1 MSSSLSP
8 RFKTGLRPPGKKR
21 RAQLAEQYEPWALEN
36 FSGYLAADELY
47 DGPFCVLAAVDSKRQ
62 RRLACEVLEH
72 SPTQEDVRRFLQR
85 VADMLKSRGLVV
97 HGVTTDGSPLY
108 PQPLHDIWPMAAHQV
123 CEFHVLKEITKD
135 VLRAMA
141 KLRKSLVKQIPAL
154 PRGRPSAKNMAMAR
168 QAKRQH
174 EQVSELFDNRYL
186 LVQRNLGAP
195 QLRILRKLTRRYPE
209 VRDLRQLMDE
219 VYRLFDRRCR
229 THTALV
235 KLAKLRRRLARF
247 EHLGKVL
254 SKLRSPNLDKALT
267 FLDDKLLEAT
277 SNSVERANRRHRK
290 MQKSVYRVRTSKSLT
305 SRIALDFFRDKDM
318 ATTTLTVS
326 ALHLGR
332 TPITDGFWA
341 AYSRRSC

>member
-1 MSSSLSP
+1 M
-8 RFKTGLRPPGKKR
+8 
-21 RAQLAEQYEPWALEN
+21 LEG

-62 RRLACEVLEH
+62 RRLACEVLER

-85 VADMLKSRGLVV
+85 VADMLRARGLVV

-108 PQPLHDIWPMAAHQV
+108 PQPLQDIWPLAAHQV

-135 VLRAMA
+135 VLRAVA
-141 KLRKSLVKQIPAL
+141 KLRKSLAQKIPSL
-154 PRGRPSAKNMAMAR
+154 PPGRPATIEQKAAAR
-168 QAKRQH
+168 RAKRLR
-174 EQVSELFDNRYL
+174 EQIAELFDNRHL
-186 LVQRNLGAP
+186 LVQRDLTTT
-195 QLRILRKLTRRYPE
+195 QSRILRKLARRYPE

-219 VYRLFDRRCR
+219 VYGLFDRRCR
-229 THTALV
+229 THTALL
-235 KLAKLRRRLARF
+235 KLAKLRRRLGRF
-247 EHLGKVL
+247 KHLGKVL
-254 SKLRSPNLDKALT
+254 SKLHSPNLDKALT

-290 MQKSVYRVRTSKSLT
+290 MQKSVYRVRTQKSLT
-305 SRIALDFFRDKDM
+305 ARIALDFFRDKDM
-318 ATTTLTVS
+318 ATTALTVS

-332 TPITDGFWA
+332 TLITNGFWA